1 MFGLMLVSTH
11 LKAVDSALVKN
22 DDAWKKA
29 SEAREDVIRSLR
41 GELNKAHDE
50 TGSVRAKLEAA
61 EDALATCRKHADGLT
76 AKITADEPL
85 VAAGRAAKRRE
96 TAKKTVSTST
106 AKKLVAK
113 KAVAA

>member
-11 LKAVDSALVKN
+11 KKAVEDKISDRDA
-22 DDAWKKA
+22 AWKRA
-29 SEAREDVIRSLR
+29 SAAREDIIRSLR
-41 GELNKAHDE
+41 LVASKAEDAA
-50 TGSVRAKLEAA
+50 GALRAKLEKSEA
-61 EDALATCRKHADGLT
+61 ALAACRKHNDGLT

-85 VAAGRAAKRRE
+85 VAAGQAAKRRE

-106 AKKLVAK
+106 AKKPVAK

>member
-11 LKAVDSALVKN
+11 NRLVEEALSRTEKHFM
-22 DDAWKKA
+22 DAA
-29 SEAREDVIRSLR
+29 AAREDVIRSLR
-41 GELNKAHDE
+41 SELNKAQDE
-50 TGSVRAKLEAA
+50 TGTIRAKLEKA
-61 EDALATCRKHADGLT
+61 EDALAACRKHADDLT

-106 AKKLVAK
+106 AKKPAIK
-113 KAVAA
+113 KAA

>member
-11 LKAVDSALVKN
+11 NRVVEEVLQSTEKHFQG
-22 DDAWKKA
+22 A
-29 SEAREDVIRSLR
+29 SQAREDVIRSLR
-41 GELNKAHDE
+41 TELNATRDSEGTLRMKLKA
-50 TGSVRAKLEAA
+50 TQ
-61 EDALATCRKHADGLT
+61 DALAACRKHADGLT

-85 VAAGRAAKRRE
+85 VAAGQAAKRRE

-106 AKKLVAK
+106 AKKPAAK

>member
-1 MFGLMLVSTH
+1 MFGFMLVSTH
-11 LKAVDSALVKN
+11 RKAVESAIADN
-22 DDAWKKA
+22 DAGWKRA

-96 TAKKTVSTST
+96 TAKATVATT
-106 AKKLVAK
+106 TVKKPAATK
-113 KAVAA
+113 KVSA

>member
-1 MFGLMLVSTH
+1 MFGLMLKSTH
-11 LKAVDSALVKN
+11 LAAVDSAIAKS
-22 DDAWKKA
+22 DEAWKKA

-41 GELNKAHDE
+41 GELNKAQDE

-106 AKKLVAK
+106 AKKPAAK
-113 KAVAA
+113 KAA

>member
-1 MFGLMLVSTH
+1 MFGLMTKTAH
-11 LKAVDSALVKN
+11 LSAIDSAIAKN

-50 TGSVRAKLEAA
+50 TGSVRAKLEKA
-61 EDALATCRKHADGLT
+61 EDTLSACRKHADGLT

-96 TAKKTVSTST
+96 TAKKTVSTTT
-106 AKKLVAK
+106 AKKPAAK

>member
-1 MFGLMLVSTH
+1 MFGLMTKTAH
-11 LKAVDSALVKN
+11 LAAVESAIEKN

-50 TGSVRAKLEAA
+50 AGTLRAKLEKAQ
-61 EDALATCRKHADGLT
+61 DALAACRKHADGLT

-106 AKKLVAK
+106 VKKPVAK
-113 KAVAA
+113 KAA

>member
-1 MFGLMLVSTH
+1 MFMFVSTH
-11 LKAVDSALVKN
+11 LAKVEAAIEAN
-22 DDAWKKA
+22 DASWKKA

-41 GELNKAHDE
+41 GSVTKAEDE
-50 TGSVRAKLEAA
+50 AGVLRAKLEKA

-106 AKKLVAK
+106 TKKPVAK
-113 KAVAA
+113 KAA